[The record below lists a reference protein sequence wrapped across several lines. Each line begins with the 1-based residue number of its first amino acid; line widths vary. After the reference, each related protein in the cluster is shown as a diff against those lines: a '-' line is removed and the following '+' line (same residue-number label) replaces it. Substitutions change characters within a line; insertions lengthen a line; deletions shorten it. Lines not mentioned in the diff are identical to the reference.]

1 MIGRRNSSAADL
13 YFEFR
18 FRILKIQPIIYL
30 LIGLY
35 LIMPLISPLLR
46 AASRNELRAVLH
58 IWGVT
63 LFCHIRGCLPLS
75 LATRAISAT
84 WTYSEKLTFGIY
96 LCHFIFVYIS
106 FDLFD
111 IESVNP
117 FLRIIGMTAAS
128 FTCAAILT
136 AILRLTPLTRR
147 FIA

>member
-1 MIGRRNSSAADL
+1 
-13 YFEFR
+13 
-18 FRILKIQPIIYL
+18 
-30 LIGLY
+30 
-35 LIMPLISPLLR
+35 MPLISPLLR
-46 AASRNELRAVLH
+46 AASRNELRTVLR

-63 LFCHIRGCLPLS
+63 LFRHICGCLPLS

-111 IESVNP
+111 IESVNT

-136 AILRLTPLTRR
+136 AILRLTPSPVASSHKIQMKFGETCDLSNFVTLKNIINIRPNTDDDG
-147 FIA
+147 

>member
-1 MIGRRNSSAADL
+1 MAVNFNFDTVPLWYL
-13 YFEFR
+13 YM
-18 FRILKIQPIIYL
+18 

-46 AASRNELRAVLH
+46 AASRNELRAVLR

-63 LFCHIRGCLPLS
+63 LFLPYLR
-75 LATRAISAT
+75 LFAPQLGYEAISAT

-111 IESVNP
+111 IESVNT